1 MAKVVII
8 SGSPTPTSRLH
19 GVIEVAKSE
28 LLQAGLEVDWIKVRD
43 IPAEDLLYAKF
54 DSEAIVK
61 ASKLAS

>member
-28 LLQAGLEVDWIKVRD
+28 LLQA
-43 IPAEDLLYAKF
+43 DLGSRM
-54 DSEAIVK
+54 D
-61 ASKLAS
+61 